1 MAVYKWIRLLPS
13 HTFVGSTALLTA
25 VLLSA
30 SSLLLPMPVYGA
42 LDLPEIQLSPG
53 EDAPHLGSF
62 IRYTKGYQGEISLAD
77 FEQNLGRFEQISGR
91 SIQFGRAASDIVILL
106 KVKNVGVQPGNWV
119 FSTDRGS
126 AVMLRIYHLTPE
138 RTELRFDSDDLPQ
151 AKATLRTYLHYA
163 DAFSLQPN
171 EVRIIAVHSSVE
183 DSAYF
188 PLVLQDR
195 DNFFASSNFTM
206 MLAAG
211 CMAAIFALLILN
223 LFFYLST
230 GKREFVWLVAAE
242 FFLATVVM
250 YLVGFL
256 STYFFYDRPMWGLVF
271 GDITKYGYVACMA
284 QFARVFVGTQ
294 GKLPKTDFFLRALI
308 WFSVGMILVQ
318 LFSYFIPTPTR
329 IVLHSINYL
338 LVAASAIYFTY
349 LGIYATRNLGSE
361 NWPLVIAW
369 GSVSIFAVYAACAY
383 SGAIPN
389 LPMSFYAIGPVAVV
403 EAAFATLA
411 LGLNISKSQREHQAT
426 KELYTASLREKL
438 VISEAAQ
445 AIAEERSAALATVLD
460 QSALL
465 HASGHDSQQVLL
477 ALNSALEAVQN
488 ADDSLKARD
497 LTGILESSTSYLNN
511 IVASTLSGARIGNVS
526 TESLALSTLSAVDL
540 IRPLEMMYR
549 QLFQRKGLTFECRV
563 DPQVVLVTD
572 RALLTRAISNLL
584 ANSHKFT
591 EQGGVKLS
599 VTAHAENVNITIHDT
614 GRGLSQAVADR
625 LNQGTALRVREH
637 NDAPGSG
644 SGFRYAQKIIAQL
657 NGNLQISPNQ
667 LGARVTITLHGFS
680 ASTPTSI
687 SDLANALPDCQL
699 LDWDS
704 SNTIEQRERQPNG
717 TYTIAIT
724 YDDSA
729 ATRSKLASSTDLIL
743 YKPVC
748 RELIDVVRSLR
759 QHANSAVEQT

>member
-1 MAVYKWIRLLPS
+1 MLQAVYKWRRFLPS
-13 HTFVGSTALLTA
+13 HNFVGYLALLIA
-25 VLLSA
+25 ALVSVFGCASLSHA
-30 SSLLLPMPVYGA
+30 SAA
-42 LDLPEIQLSPG
+42 LELPEVELSPG

-62 IRYTKGYQGEISLAD
+62 IRYTKNYAGDISLTD
-77 FEQNLGRFEQISGR
+77 LSRDLNNFSQIQGR

-106 KVKNVGVQPGNWV
+106 KVRNIGTETGNWV

-126 AVMLRIYHLTPE
+126 AVMLRIYHLTQGE
-138 RTELRFDSDDLPQ
+138 AELRFDSDNLSQ
-151 AKATLRTYLHYA
+151 AKDTLRTYLHYA

-171 EVRIIAVHSSVE
+171 ETRIIAVHSSVE

-284 QFARVFVGTQ
+284 QFARVFVDTRL
-294 GKLPKTDFFLRALI
+294 KLPKTDFFLRALI
-308 WFSVGMILVQ
+308 WFSVVMILVQ
-318 LFSYFIPTPTR
+318 LFSYYIPTSTR
-329 IVLHSINYL
+329 IILHSINYL
-338 LVAASAIYFTY
+338 IVAASAMYFTY
-349 LGIYATRNLGSE
+349 LGIYATRNLGFE

-369 GSVSIFAVYAACAY
+369 GSVSLFAVYAACAY

-411 LGLNISKSQREHQAT
+411 LGLNISKSQREHRAT
-426 KELYTASLREKL
+426 KELYTASLKEKL
-438 VISEAAQ
+438 AISEAAQ
-445 AIAEERSAALATVLD
+445 ALAEERSAALATVLD

-497 LTGILESSTSYLNN
+497 LTGILESSASYLNN

-526 TESLALSTLSAVDL
+526 TEILALSTITATDL

-549 QLFQRKGLTFECRV
+549 QLFQRKGLRFECEID
-563 DPQVVLVTD
+563 DPIFLVTD

-591 EQGGVKLS
+591 DQGGVKLK
-599 VTAHAENVNITIHDT
+599 VVAREDKIAITVEDT
-614 GRGLSQAVADR
+614 GRGLSQALADQ
-625 LNQGTALRVREH
+625 LNQGAQARVRE
-637 NDAPGSG
+637 NIDTPGSG
-644 SGFRYAQKIIAQL
+644 SGFRYAQKVISQL
-657 NGNLQISPNQ
+657 NGQLQIFPNQ
-667 LGARVTITLHGFS
+667 TGALVSIELNRVG
-680 ASTPTSI
+680 ASTPCSL
-687 SDLANALPDCQL
+687 DYLAASLPECRII
-699 LDWDS
+699 DWDS
-704 SNTIEQRERQPNG
+704 STEMTSYETG
-717 TYTIAIT
+717 YTVLLT

-729 ATRSKLASSTDLIL
+729 ATRAKLATYADLIL

-748 RELIDVVRSLR
+748 MELTEIVNGLRLRID
-759 QHANSAVEQT
+759 SATDKP

>member
-1 MAVYKWIRLLPS
+1 MAVYKWTRRLPS
-13 HTFVGSTALLTA
+13 HTFVGFLHPLTILLFMLMC
-25 VLLSA
+25 VQPSQVSA
-30 SSLLLPMPVYGA
+30 A

-53 EDAPHLGSF
+53 DDAPHLGPF
-62 IRYTKGYQGEISLAD
+62 IRYTKDYPGEISLSDLESHFAH
-77 FEQNLGRFEQISGR
+77 FAAVHGR

-106 KVKNVGVQPGNWV
+106 KVRNVGTQVGSWV

-126 AVMLRIYHLTPE
+126 AVMLRIHHLTPSGS
-138 RTELRFDSDDLPQ
+138 ELRFDSDQMPQ
-151 AKATLRTYLHYA
+151 AKDTLRTYLHYA
-163 DAFSLQPN
+163 DAFSLQPD
-171 EVRIIAVHSSVE
+171 EERIIVVHSSVE

-284 QFARVFVGTQ
+284 QFARVFVSTKTQ
-294 GKLPKTDFFLRALI
+294 LPKTDFFLRVLI
-308 WFSVGMILVQ
+308 WFSVAMIMLQ
-318 LFSYFIPTPTR
+318 FFSYYIPTSTR
-329 IVLHSINYL
+329 IILHSINYL
-338 LVAASAIYFTY
+338 IVAASALYFTY
-349 LGIYATRNLGSE
+349 IGIYATRKLGLE
-361 NWPLVIAW
+361 NWPLVVAW
-369 GSVSIFAVYAACAY
+369 GSVSLFAVYAACAY

-426 KELYTASLREKL
+426 KALYTTNLQEKL
-438 VISEAAQ
+438 

-477 ALNSALEAVQN
+477 ALNSALDAVHN

-511 IVASTLSGARIGNVS
+511 IVASTLSGARIGSVR
-526 TESLALSTLSAVDL
+526 TDVLALSSVSATDM
-540 IRPLEMMYR
+540 IRPLQMMYHP
-549 QLFQRKGLTFECRV
+549 LFQRKGLRFDCQID
-563 DPQVVLVTD
+563 DPLFFVTD

-584 ANSHKFT
+584 ANSLKFT
-591 EQGGVKLS
+591 DHGGVALHI
-599 VTAHAENVNITIHDT
+599 VTNDDRTTITIEDT
-614 GRGLSQAVADR
+614 GRGLSEALAKQLNTGTEAR
-625 LNQGTALRVREH
+625 LRESID
-637 NDAPGSG
+637 NPGSG
-644 SGFRYAQKIIAQL
+644 SGFRYAQKVVAQL
-657 NGNLQISPNQ
+657 GGHLTIRPAKVGCSVSIE
-667 LGARVTITLHGFS
+667 LDSFTVT
-680 ASTPTSI
+680 TPCS
-687 SDLANALPDCQL
+687 LNALVECLPDYRL

-704 SNTIEQRERQPNG
+704 G
-717 TYTIAIT
+717 TNEPVEDASPSKLSTIALT

-729 ATRSKLASSTDLIL
+729 VTRGKLAEVADLII

-748 RELIDVVRSLR
+748 KELITIVSGLRKRSG
-759 QHANSAVEQT
+759 SSTD